1 MRNLLIL
8 LVGIFFINV
17 NAQQTIVIKPS
28 VEYQTIDGFGAS
40 DCIHGEYV
48 GRYWSLTQKE
58 NAAKLLFDQTFK
70 TNLNPNGIG
79 LSLWRFNIGSGS
91 DDYPDCKVAPND
103 RRTGCYLDANGNF
116 DWTRQ
121 PGQSWFLSKAKSYGV
136 QKYVAFSNSP
146 LIIYTRNGK
155 SYCPGDRKANIQPDK
170 YGKYADYY
178 MSVIKH
184 IKDDM
189 GVEFDYFS
197 PVNEPQ
203 WAWSDSTN
211 EGSQF
216 QNADIKKLCVSLD
229 SCITAKKLNTKLFVS
244 ESGSWNHLFLKSNSS
259 SEIARNQIEEF
270 YSPKSE
276 NYIGNLNSVAKIM
289 TAHSYFTDENNT
301 DLRNIR
307 AAAYA
312 KAQSYNLGLYQTEW
326 CLLTLPDSL
335 NGFPKTMAAGTEM
348 DIALYQAKVIHSDL
362 AYANVSS
369 WSYWTAMDKDPWG
382 SKNRFMLIKLNPAG
396 SSRNSVVDF
405 PGTLEANKSLWA
417 LGNFSLFI
425 RPGFKRI
432 QMIGADNL
440 AKLIGTTY
448 INPEKTRIVSVYVNM
463 DTATVDIKPAFSD
476 IPNRIIKTN
485 TLYRTDATYNLINMR
500 IAADYVKDKVITIP
514 KRSIITL
521 VYDLT
526 EVTGVQSVSM
536 DVDVRI
542 TPNPVVGNEMRIK
555 TSDDMNA
562 RQISLSVFSV
572 EGRKIVEMSNVNL
585 YNGYSFELPASIKN
599 GVYLLQLKD
608 QKSNWRVTK
617 RFQKLN

>member
-8 LVGIFFINV
+8 LVCILFINV
-17 NAQQTIVIKPS
+17 NAQQTVVIKPT

-40 DCIHGEYV
+40 DCINGEYV
-48 GRYWSLTQKE
+48 GRYWSLSQKE
-58 NAAKLLFDQTFK
+58 SAAKFLFDQTFK
-70 TNLNPNGIG
+70 SNLNPNGIG

-121 PGQSWFLSKAKSYGV
+121 PGQRWFLSKAKSYGV

-155 SYCPGDRKANIQPDK
+155 SYCPGDRKANIQVDK
-170 YGKYADYY
+170 YGKFADYY

-184 IKDDM
+184 IKDSM
-189 GVEFDYFS
+189 GIEFDYFS

-203 WAWSDSTN
+203 WAWSDSTS

-229 SCITAKKLNTKLFVS
+229 SCIVAKKLNTKLFVS
-244 ESGSWNHLFLKSNSS
+244 ESGSWSHLYTKSNSS
-259 SEIARNQIEEF
+259 SEIARNQIEDF
-270 YSPKSE
+270 YNPTSV
-276 NYIGNLNSVAKIM
+276 NYIGNLSSVAKIM
-289 TAHSYFTDENNT
+289 TAHSYWSDGNNA

-307 AAAYA
+307 AAAYT

-326 CLLTLPDSL
+326 CMLSLPDSL
-335 NGFPKTMAAGTEM
+335 NGFPKTMAAATEM
-348 DIALYQAKVIHSDL
+348 DIALWQAKVIHSDL

-369 WSYWTAMDKDPWG
+369 WSYWTAMDKEGWG
-382 SKNRFMLIKLNPAG
+382 SKNRFMLLKLNPAG
-396 SSRNSVVDF
+396 GNKNSVVDF
-405 PGTLEANKSLWA
+405 PGTIESNKSLWA

-425 RPGFKRI
+425 RPGFKRV

-440 AKLIGTTY
+440 AKLVGTSY

-463 DTATVDIKPAFSD
+463 DTAAVDIKPAFSD
-476 IPNRIIKTN
+476 IPNRVIKTN
-485 TLYRTDATYNLINMR
+485 TLYRTDATYSLINMR
-500 IAADYVKDKVITIP
+500 ITADYVKDKVITIP

-526 EVTGVQSVSM
+526 DVTAVPVIST
-536 DVDVRI
+536 DVAVDIV
-542 TPNPVVGNEMRIK
+542 PNPIKGNELNLKMPDNLNNKHLNI
-555 TSDDMNA
+555 
-562 RQISLSVFSV
+562 SVFSV
-572 EGRKIVEMSNVNL
+572 DGRKVVEIPNTTL
-585 YNGYSFELPASIKN
+585 YNGCSLVLPTNIKS

-608 QKSNWRVTK
+608 QKSNWCITK
-617 RFQKLN
+617 RFQKL

>member
-1 MRNLLIL
+1 MRTLLL
-8 LVGIFFINV
+8 LAYALFYMCIE
-17 NAQQTIVIKPS
+17 AQQTVVIKPT

-58 NAAKLLFDQTFK
+58 NAAKLLFDQSFK
-70 TNLNPNGIG
+70 SNLNPNGIG
-79 LSLWRFNIGSGS
+79 LSMWRFNLGSGS

-103 RRTGCYLDANGNF
+103 RRTGCYLDAQGNF

-121 PGQSWFLSKAKSYGV
+121 PGQRWFLSKAKSYGV

-155 SYCPGDRKANIQPDK
+155 SYCPGDKKANIQADK

-184 IKDDM
+184 IKDSM
-189 GVEFDYFS
+189 GIEFDFFS

-203 WAWSDSTN
+203 WSWSDSTN

-216 QNADIKKLCVSLD
+216 QNEDIKKLCVSLD
-229 SCITAKKLNTKLFVS
+229 SCIAVKKLNTKLFVS
-244 ESGSWNHLFLKSNSS
+244 ESGSWRHLYLKSANS

-270 YSPKSE
+270 YSPTSA
-276 NYIGNLNSVAKIM
+276 NYIGGLSSVAKIM
-289 TAHSYFTDENNT
+289 TAHSYFTDGNNA
-301 DLRNIR
+301 DLKSIR
-307 AAAYA
+307 AAAFT

-326 CLLTLPDSL
+326 CMYSLPDSL
-335 NGFPKTMAAGTEM
+335 NGFPKTMAAATEM
-348 DIALYQAKVIHSDL
+348 DIALWQAKVIHSDL

-382 SKNRFMLIKLNPAG
+382 AKNRYMLIKLNPSG

-405 PGTLEANKSLWA
+405 PGTLEPNKSLWA

-425 RPGFKRI
+425 RPGYKRV

-440 AKLIGTTY
+440 STLIGTSY

-463 DTATVDIKPAFSD
+463 DTAAIDIKPAFSE
-476 IPNRIIKTN
+476 IPNRVIKTN

-500 IAADYVKDKVITIP
+500 LATDYVKDKVITIP

-526 EVTGVQSVSM
+526 DVTAIPAISTEPT
-536 DVDVRI
+536 VDI
-542 TPNPVVGNEMRIK
+542 FPNPINGNDLNLKVPEKLNNRDV
-555 TSDDMNA
+555 T
-562 RQISLSVFSV
+562 LSVFSV
-572 EGRKIVEMSNVNL
+572 DGRKVFEISNTTL
-585 YNGYSFELPASIKN
+585 YNGYSFSLPSNFKS
-599 GVYLLQLKD
+599 GVYLLKLNGRQ
-608 QKSNWRVTK
+608 SNWSITK
-617 RFQKLN
+617 RFQKF